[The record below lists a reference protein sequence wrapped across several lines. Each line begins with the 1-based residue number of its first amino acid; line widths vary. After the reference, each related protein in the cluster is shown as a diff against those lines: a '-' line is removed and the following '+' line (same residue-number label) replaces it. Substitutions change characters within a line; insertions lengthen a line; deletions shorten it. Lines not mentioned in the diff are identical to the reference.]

1 MNDTREAFEL
11 VWLTLPVPGEFDAM
25 DVCDQDRWR
34 DVVEAAFLAGRASMA
49 KVPKQIKEAL
59 EIGYELAVA
68 EAARTHDALAGYQ
81 PGKHAAADKDVQ
93 TIHAAMELLSTLPK
107 DDTQADI
114 GGDEWLDSRDFY
126 EAMQGYR
133 CAPLDNQREVIAN
146 FENVKRL
153 IRERFASS
161 QPTSSIPAAHV
172 APFKYYKEENLFMIQ
187 GNEYVLVPN
196 EAAKD
201 LLRIA
206 PNLCTEVGFRIFK
219 PK

>member
-107 DDTQADI
+107 DDAQAPKNMITWSGNGVAFPSPQADI
-114 GGDEWLDSRDFY
+114 GVDEWLESQDFY

-133 CAPLDNQREVIAN
+133 CAPMANQWEVIAN

-153 IRERFASS
+153 IREHFASP
-161 QPTSSIPAAHV
+161 QPTESIPAAQEDTGIV
-172 APFKYYKEENLFMIQ
+172 T
-187 GNEYVLVPN
+187 
-196 EAAKD
+196 AKGHASG
-201 LLRIA
+201 LKA
-206 PNLCTEVGFRIFK
+206 QEGK
-219 PK
+219 